1 MAQFLRDQNGDRKKE
16 KRFNKKNKKFIP
28 LPIKGNILPQ
38 DSTFIFSENKKPDI
52 MKNISTALFPF
63 PVQLA
68 NLPYSS
74 ISLNISYKY

>member
-1 MAQFLRDQNGDRKKE
+1 MPIVDI
-16 KRFNKKNKKFIP
+16 KNDT
-28 LPIKGNILPQ
+28 NITNINVGH
-38 DSTFIFSENKKPDI
+38 SRINFFSKNSVIGRSRFIFSENKKPDI